1 MRVLILSAPTP
12 DARKDKIIQL
22 IRDTAAGCL
31 RTAGHTVTVLDLTT
45 FCPVL
50 SREEREAYTSERPLI
65 DDTAAE
71 HAEVLMSSDA
81 VVVVYATTL
90 SMLPPTL
97 KGWLDRVLVPG
108 VSFTIDESGR
118 TRRGLLG
125 LDWLIGISIYDDTW
139 WSTKRTLDSG
149 RRILLRN
156 LRFCGRM
163 TLRTAWLPLY
173 GAASA
178 DEARVGRFVRRV
190 ERRMVRL

>member
-12 DARKDKIIQL
+12 DAHKYEIIQRT
-22 IRDTAAGCL
+22 RDTAASCL

-45 FCPVL
+45 FCPVM
-50 SREEREAYTSERPLI
+50 SREERTAYTSEQPLI
-65 DDTAAE
+65 DDTTAE
-71 HAEVLMSSDA
+71 HAQLLMASDA
-81 VVVVYATTL
+81 VVAVYATTF

-108 VSFTIDESGR
+108 VSFTLDESGR

-139 WSTKRTLDSG
+139 WSTKRTLDNG

-156 LRFCGRM
+156 LRLCGRL
-163 TLRTAWLPLY
+163 TLRTAWIPLY
-173 GAASA
+173 CAASA
-178 DEARVGRFVRRV
+178 DEARVRRFLRRV